1 MRERAVVVD
10 TSIVIKWVIDE
21 PDSDIAQ
28 ALLTEWTKEKI
39 VVLAPP
45 LLAYEVINTL
55 YQNVRKGE
63 FGLDRAKEAVAEVER
78 VGIVFDFSKDTAFST
93 QAVEFAQHF
102 GLSAAYDAHYL
113 ALAQRRGCELWTAD
127 TRLWRAVSGKL
138 GWVRLMSDYHPN

>member
-21 PDSDIAQ
+21 ADSDIAQ
-28 ALLTEWTKEKI
+28 ALLAEWVNERI

-45 LLAYEVINTL
+45 LLAYEVANTL
-55 YQNVRKGE
+55 YQQVRRGGMSLE
-63 FGLDRAKEAVAEVER
+63 RAREALTEVAR
-78 VGIVFDFSKDTAFST
+78 VGIVFDFPPEIAFSS
-93 QAVEFAQHF
+93 QAMELAQHF
-102 GLSAAYDAHYL
+102 SLPATYDAQYL

-138 GWVRLMSDYHPN
+138 DGVRLMSDYHPK